1 MFSSVPV
8 INKPFSFN
16 SNLKFS
22 KTALAFLLEIAL
34 EAMFRPLRN
43 SSRLIVNLILIPFS
57 FYIFII
63 LIIIIESVDI
73 VDNSRILL

>member
-8 INKPFSFN
+8 MNKPFSFS

-43 SSRLIVNLILIPFS
+43 SSRYGVRDYLLLCY
-57 FYIFII
+57 YI
-63 LIIIIESVDI
+63 
-73 VDNSRILL
+73 R

>member
-8 INKPFSFN
+8 INKPFSFS

-43 SSRLIVNLILIPFS
+43 SSRLIVNLILILS
-57 FYIFII
+57 LLYIYYI
-63 LIIIIESVDI
+63 
-73 VDNSRILL
+73 NNNY